1 MALWLMSVTS
11 VVDLCAWDM
20 GRAQI
25 VVRVRVRVEVV
36 EMRLVCGTIVVVFPH
51 INLAFAPVRFI
62 ISARQNGRCHVVVST
77 NGFGFRRLVTGEEVA
92 VHHS

>member
-25 VVRVRVRVEVV
+25 VVRVRVEVV
-36 EMRLVCGTIVVVFPH
+36 EMRLVCGTIVAVFPH
-51 INLAFAPVRFI
+51 VNLAFAPVRFI

-77 NGFGFRRLVTGEEVA
+77 NGLGFRRLVPGEEVA